1 VRIIIALDIVDGKCV
16 RLTRGD
22 FSTKKIYNEDP
33 LDIARKIE
41 ENGIKYIHVV
51 DLDGALSGQVVN
63 YKTLETISVSTSLK
77 IDFSGGIRSSDDMS
91 KAFEFGA
98 NQVTIGSISVIH
110 PALFLEWLAKWGK
123 EKIILGAD
131 CINRKI
137 ATGGWI
143 ESSDSD
149 IFEFISDYRSKG
161 IKYAIC
167 TDIGKDGTLNGPSV
181 DLYKEILEIPGIN
194 LIASGGISS
203 VAEIDELSAIGCE
216 GAIIGKALYEGILN
230 LSDLGRLC

>member
-1 VRIIIALDIVDGKCV
+1 MRIIIALDIVDGKCV

>member
-41 ENGIKYIHVV
+41 EYGIKYIHLV
-51 DLDGALSGQVVN
+51 DLDGALIGQVVN
-63 YKTLETISVSTSLK
+63 YKTLETISLSTSLK
-77 IDFSGGIRSSDDMS
+77 IDFSGGIRSSDDVS
-91 KAFEFGA
+91 KAFECGA

-110 PALFLEWLAKWGK
+110 PVLFLEWLEKWGQ

-137 ATGGWI
+137 ATGGWV

-203 VAEIDELSAIGCE
+203 VAQIDELSAIGCE

-230 LSDLGRLC
+230 LNDLCRLC